1 MAVSFTNSENAVN
14 IRSTRQS
21 SASPATIHEL
31 ATPAVIIGSDALDRN
46 IAAMSAIRPG
56 SQLRPHVKATKCTAL
71 ARRQVAVGHHHF
83 TCATVP
89 EMLGMAD
96 AGLGTDL
103 LLANEVLDAGK
114 LAPLAQAQDRAMITV
129 AIDSD
134 ETLRAAADAGIH
146 NVLIDVNVGL
156 PRCGC
161 APDTAGA
168 LADRARRAGLH
179 VRGVMGYEGHLM
191 MVTDRAE
198 QRRRVEEAMSIL
210 RGAAHDVGG
219 DVVSGGGT
227 GSCDLHGTTGVTE
240 VQAGSYSLMDSQYA
254 QLGLPFEQAMWVLGT
269 VISRTQ
275 QWSVID
281 VGLKSLSMDHGNP
294 LVPGHSVWFCSDEHI
309 TIAALD
315 GPQLALGTRVRVTP
329 AHIDPTI
336 ALHDEAWIVQGD
348 TITDRWDID
357 LRGW

>member
-1 MAVSFTNSENAVN
+1 MN
-14 IRSTRQS
+14 TRPIFQS
-21 SASPATIHEL
+21 STNPATIHDL
-31 ATPAVIIGSDALDRN
+31 ATPALIIDLAALDRN
-46 IAAMSAIRPG
+46 IAAMSVIRPG
-56 SQLRPHVKATKCTAL
+56 TSLRPHVKATKCTAL
-71 ARRQVAVGHHHF
+71 ARRQVVAGHPHF
-83 TCATVP
+83 TCATVR
-89 EMLGMAD
+89 EMVGMAD
-96 AGLGTDL
+96 AGLGKDL

-114 LAPLAQAQDRAMITV
+114 LETLASAQDRAMITV

-134 ETLRAAADAGIH
+134 ETLRAAAKAGIK

-168 LADRARRAGLH
+168 LASRARLAGLT

-191 MVTDRAE
+191 MVTDRVE
-198 QRRRVEEAMSIL
+198 QRRQVEEAMSIL

-240 VQAGSYSLMDSQYA
+240 VQAGSYSLMDSQYSK
-254 QLGLPFEQAMWVLGT
+254 LGLPFEQAMWILGT
-269 VISRTQ
+269 VISRTPK
-275 QWSVID
+275 WSVIN
-281 VGLKSLSMDHGNP
+281 VGLKSLCMDHGNP
-294 LVPGHSVWFCSDEHI
+294 SVPDHSVWFCSDEHT
-309 TIAALD
+309 TIAAIE
-315 GPQLALGTRVRVTP
+315 GPQLELGSPVRVTP

-336 ALHDEAWIVQGD
+336 AMHDIAWVLQGD
-348 TITDRWDID
+348 AIIDRWEID

>member
-1 MAVSFTNSENAVN
+1 M
-14 IRSTRQS
+14 RSVTQAS
-21 SASPATIHEL
+21 SPPATIHDL
-31 ATPAVIIGSDALDRN
+31 PTPAVVIDSEILDQN

-56 SQLRPHVKATKCTAL
+56 SRLRPHVKATKCTSL
-71 ARRQVAVGHHHF
+71 ARRQLVAGHDHF
-83 TCATVP
+83 TCATP
-89 EMLGMAD
+89 REMIGMAA

-103 LLANEVLDAGK
+103 LLANEVLDADRLTG
-114 LAPLAQAQDRAMITV
+114 LAQAQDWAMITV

-134 ETLRAAADAGIH
+134 ETMRAAARAGIQ

-161 APDTAGA
+161 APDMAGA
-168 LADRARRAGLH
+168 LADRARHLGLN

-191 MVTDRAE
+191 MVTDRDE

-219 DVVSGGGT
+219 DVMSAGGT

-254 QLGLPFEQAMWVLGT
+254 KLGLPFEQAMWVLGT

-294 LVPGHSVWFCSDEHI
+294 SVPEHSVWFCSDEHL
-309 TIAALD
+309 TIAAVS
-315 GPQLALGTRVRVTP
+315 GPQLALGTKVRVTP

-336 ALHDEAWIVQGD
+336 AMHDVAWVVRGDAIV
-348 TITDRWDID
+348 DRWILD

>member
-1 MAVSFTNSENAVN
+1 MRSVTQVSS
-14 IRSTRQS
+14 
-21 SASPATIHEL
+21 SPATIHDL
-31 ATPAVIIGSDALDRN
+31 PTPAVVIDSEILDRN
-46 IAAMSAIRPG
+46 IASMSAIRPG
-56 SQLRPHVKATKCTAL
+56 SRLRPHVKATKCTSL
-71 ARRQVAVGHHHF
+71 ARRQVAAGHDHF
-83 TCATVP
+83 TCATSR
-89 EMLGMAD
+89 EMIGMAE

-103 LLANEVLDAGK
+103 LLANEVLDADR
-114 LAPLAQAQDRAMITV
+114 LAGLAQAQDRAMITV

-134 ETLRAAADAGIH
+134 ETMRAAARAGIQ

-161 APDTAGA
+161 APDVAGA
-168 LADRARRAGLH
+168 LADRARHLGLN

-191 MVTDRAE
+191 MVTDRDE

-219 DVVSGGGT
+219 TVMSAGGT
-227 GSCDLHGTTGVTE
+227 GSCDLHDATGVTE

-254 QLGLPFEQAMWVLGT
+254 KLGLPFEQAMWILGT

-294 LVPGHSVWFCSDEHI
+294 SVPEHSVWFCSDEHV
-309 TIAALD
+309 TIAAES
-315 GPQLALGTRVRVTP
+315 GPQLALGTKVRVTP

-336 ALHDEAWIVQGD
+336 AMHDIAWVVRGDVIV
-348 TITDRWDID
+348 DRWPLD